1 MHLTRSIRRPA
12 HQVRDALLAAC
23 ARQGLAVART
33 HAPPPGP
40 SGRACFVIELCDPL
54 PGVPSE
60 PGDPAAAEGAEGAEG
75 AAVAPRRDVYPLT
88 VFDTEPGRCRVATL
102 LPAAFVDLLGHPE
115 AAPAA
120 VAFERTLRAVLDA
133 ADA

>member
-1 MHLTRSIRRPA
+1 MHLTRSIARPA
-12 HQVRDALLAAC
+12 AQVRDALLAAC
-23 ARQGLAVART
+23 ARHGLEVAGT

-54 PGVPSE
+54 PGVPAE
-60 PGDPAAAEGAEGAEG
+60 TGDPVAAPGDAT
-75 AAVAPRRDVYPLT
+75 APRRDVYPLT

-133 ADA
+133 AEA